1 MSQPQLKLSPESDAA
16 PEPGDYGAE
25 EVAVVGV
32 PVVAEAS
39 VTDGGVTVEVE
50 VEVDVEVEVEVEEEV
65 DAGAVVVVVVVVVVV
80 DGGDVIVASP

>member
-1 MSQPQLKLSPESDAA
+1 MMSQPQLKLSPESDAA

-50 VEVDVEVEVEVEEEV
+50 VDVEVEVEVEEEV

>member
-50 VEVDVEVEVEVEEEV
+50 VDVEVEVEVEEEV